1 MVFPIPES
9 TDEGR
14 RPDDNARLSTRRD
27 GIALMVV
34 MVVFVVLSMVVTQLT
49 YYTAME
55 EQVARVRHGDIQGQD
70 ALYSVAQLVMAQLT
84 EDLVQDYSEGSTQ
97 GSEGSTQGAA
107 LSNPAVPDEGA
118 GAAGRAAGG
127 GGGAGGRFVA
137 LETGPQ
143 GAVGAGGSSG
153 NYDYLMEAIFNSQQH
168 DVGEVK
174 VKATII
180 DNERCFDL
188 NRLFDYA
195 PIPGE
200 EDALTGPGGALSG
213 EELAEM
219 AAGTSGDTEAGGKS
233 LSEQIR
239 SRVGLINRDDDP
251 QEAGEEANE
260 LENVAGLEDEVELT
274 EFIEPTEEQQ
284 EATNLMLARAIEV
297 MLSLNVDREFNYGVD
312 ETSIDYG
319 IEHYNS
325 DQLARDIIDYVL
337 ARRTSD
343 EQNRIYHVTELLNIP
358 SVTRELFYG
367 PEPMDIPPEGIETP
381 GGFLLHR
388 DEFGDL
394 ASTFIYDTDQ
404 EFIREQE
411 ADALSG
417 LMDVFPGGLPAEV
430 IMEHGREFPGI
441 GGLNANS
448 LTRGMT
454 GPAQVFDEE
463 GYEYIEQPERPIGLR
478 EIFTTFSAGK
488 ININTASVPVL
499 YALLLSLKEGNEEE
513 AETVAL
519 QINDYRFEFQQFEGE
534 EGVEAPE
541 VGADALKDLGQ
552 PKRSRSPEEDE
563 LGEGLDL
570 NSMVGLDEMGL
581 ASSGASAPMADT
593 ETNYFTNLE
602 QIELVDGSAGD
613 ATDLLTSEVGVDR
626 VDAQDDPLL
635 QRVLNDYRN
644 VMCFAGTYFTI
655 ELRAKTQGSPVV
667 KSGIMVIKRNAQEK
681 LMEVI
686 FWKELQD

>member
-1 MVFPIPES
+1 
-9 TDEGR
+9 
-14 RPDDNARLSTRRD
+14 
-27 GIALMVV
+27 
-34 MVVFVVLSMVVTQLT
+34 
-49 YYTAME
+49 
-55 EQVARVRHGDIQGQD
+55 
-70 ALYSVAQLVMAQLT
+70 
-84 EDLVQDYSEGSTQ
+84 
-97 GSEGSTQGAA
+97 
-107 LSNPAVPDEGA
+107 
-118 GAAGRAAGG
+118 
-127 GGGAGGRFVA
+127 
-137 LETGPQ
+137 
-143 GAVGAGGSSG
+143 
-153 NYDYLMEAIFNSQQH
+153 MEAIFNSQQH

-325 DQLARDIIDYVL
+325 DQLARDITDYVL

>member
-9 TDEGR
+9 THEGR
-14 RPDDNARLSTRRD
+14 RPDDNARSSTRRD

-84 EDLVQDYSEGSTQ
+84 EDLVQDYSEG
-97 GSEGSTQGAA
+97 GAQET
-107 LSNPAVPDEGA
+107 PASSPATPGEGA

-127 GGGAGGRFVA
+127 GGGRFVA

-188 NRLFDYA
+188 NRLFNYA

-233 LSEQIR
+233 LSDQIR

-325 DQLARDIIDYVL
+325 DQLARDIIEYVL
-337 ARRTSD
+337 ARRTSE

-367 PEPMDIPPEGIETP
+367 PEPMGIPPEGIETP

-404 EFIREQE
+404 EFVREQE
-411 ADALSG
+411 ADALAG
-417 LMDVFPGGLPAEV
+417 LMDVFPGGLPAEA

-478 EIFTTFSAGK
+478 EIFTTFSSGK

-499 YALLLSLKEGNEEE
+499 YALLLSLKEGNDEE

-541 VGADALKDLGQ
+541 VEDNALKDLGQ
-552 PKRSRSPEEDE
+552 PKRPLPPEEDE

-593 ETNYFTNLE
+593 DTNYFTNLE

-613 ATDLLTSEVGVDR
+613 ATDLLTSEAGVDR

>member
-9 TDEGR
+9 THEGR
-14 RPDDNARLSTRRD
+14 RPDDNARSSTRRD

-84 EDLVQDYSEGSTQ
+84 EDLVQDYSEG
-97 GSEGSTQGAA
+97 GAQET
-107 LSNPAVPDEGA
+107 PASSPAAPGEDA

-219 AAGTSGDTEAGGKS
+219 AAGTSGDTEAGGRS
-233 LSEQIR
+233 FSDQLR
-239 SRVGLINRDDDP
+239 SRIGLINRDDDP

-325 DQLARDIIDYVL
+325 DQLARDITDYVL

-478 EIFTTFSAGK
+478 EIFTTFSSGK

-499 YALLLSLKEGNEEE
+499 YALLLSLKEGNDEE

-552 PKRSRSPEEDE
+552 PKRPLPPEEDE

>member
-1 MVFPIPES
+1 
-9 TDEGR
+9 
-14 RPDDNARLSTRRD
+14 
-27 GIALMVV
+27 MVV

-84 EDLVQDYSEGSTQ
+84 EDLVQDYSEG
-97 GSEGSTQGAA
+97 GAQET
-107 LSNPAVPDEGA
+107 PASSPAAPGEDA

-325 DQLARDIIDYVL
+325 DQLARDITDYVL

-411 ADALSG
+411 ADALAG

-454 GPAQVFDEE
+454 GPAQVFDED
-463 GYEYIEQPERPIGLR
+463 GNEYIEQPERPIGLR

-552 PKRSRSPEEDE
+552 PKRPLPPEEDE

>member
-9 TDEGR
+9 THEGR
-14 RPDDNARLSTRRD
+14 RPDDNARSSTRRD

-84 EDLVQDYSEGSTQ
+84 EDLVQDYSEG
-97 GSEGSTQGAA
+97 GAQET
-107 LSNPAVPDEGA
+107 PASSPAAPGEGA
-118 GAAGRAAGG
+118 GAAGRAA

-233 LSEQIR
+233 LSDQIR

-404 EFIREQE
+404 EFVREQE
-411 ADALSG
+411 ADALAG

-478 EIFTTFSAGK
+478 EIFTTFSSGK

-499 YALLLSLKEGNEEE
+499 YALLLSLKEGNDEE

-552 PKRSRSPEEDE
+552 PKRPLPPEEDE

-581 ASSGASAPMADT
+581 DSSGASAPMADT

-655 ELRAKTQGSPVV
+655 ELRAKTQGSSVV
-667 KSGIMVIKRNAQEK
+667 KSGILVIKRNAQEK

>member
-9 TDEGR
+9 THEGR
-14 RPDDNARLSTRRD
+14 RPDDNARSSTRRD

-84 EDLVQDYSEGSTQ
+84 EDLVQDYSEG
-97 GSEGSTQGAA
+97 GAQET
-107 LSNPAVPDEGA
+107 PASSPAAPGEGA

-188 NRLFDYA
+188 NRLFNYA

-233 LSEQIR
+233 LSDQIR

-284 EATNLMLARAIEV
+284 EAPHLMLARAIEV
-297 MLSLNVDREFNYGVD
+297 ILSLNVDREFNYGVD

-325 DQLARDIIDYVL
+325 DQLARDIIEYVL
-337 ARRTSD
+337 ARRTSE

-367 PEPMDIPPEGIETP
+367 PEPMGIPPEGIETP

-404 EFIREQE
+404 EFVREQE
-411 ADALSG
+411 ADALAG
-417 LMDVFPGGLPAEV
+417 LMDVFPGGLPAEA
-430 IMEHGREFPGI
+430 IMDHGREFPGI

-478 EIFTTFSAGK
+478 EIFTTFSSGK

-499 YALLLSLKEGNEEE
+499 YALLLSLKEGNDEE

-541 VGADALKDLGQ
+541 VGGNALKDLGQ
-552 PKRSRSPEEDE
+552 PKRPLPPEEDE

-593 ETNYFTNLE
+593 DTNYFTNLE

-655 ELRAKTQGSPVV
+655 ELRAKTQGSSVV
-667 KSGIMVIKRNAQEK
+667 KSGILVIKRNAQEK

>member
-1 MVFPIPES
+1 
-9 TDEGR
+9 
-14 RPDDNARLSTRRD
+14 
-27 GIALMVV
+27 MVV

-84 EDLVQDYSEGSTQ
+84 EDLVQDYSEG
-97 GSEGSTQGAA
+97 GAQET
-107 LSNPAVPDEGA
+107 PASSPAAPGEDA

-188 NRLFDYA
+188 KRLFDYA

-325 DQLARDIIDYVL
+325 DQLARDITDYVL

-343 EQNRIYHVTELLNIP
+343 EQNRVYHVTELLNIP

-552 PKRSRSPEEDE
+552 PKRPLPPEEDE

>member
-14 RPDDNARLSTRRD
+14 RPDDNARSSTRRD

-84 EDLVQDYSEGSTQ
+84 EDLVQDYSEG
-97 GSEGSTQGAA
+97 GAQET
-107 LSNPAVPDEGA
+107 PASSPAAPGEGA

-127 GGGAGGRFVA
+127 GGGRFVA

-188 NRLFDYA
+188 NRLFNYA

-233 LSEQIR
+233 LSDQIR

-325 DQLARDIIDYVL
+325 DQLARDITDYVL
-337 ARRTSD
+337 ARRTSE

-367 PEPMDIPPEGIETP
+367 PEPMGIPPEGIETP

-404 EFIREQE
+404 EFVREQE
-411 ADALSG
+411 ADALAG

-478 EIFTTFSAGK
+478 EIFTTFSSGK

-499 YALLLSLKEGNEEE
+499 YALLLSLKEGNDEE

-570 NSMVGLDEMGL
+570 NSMVGLDEMGR

-593 ETNYFTNLE
+593 DTNYFTNLE

>member
-9 TDEGR
+9 THEGR
-14 RPDDNARLSTRRD
+14 RPDDNARSSTRRD

-84 EDLVQDYSEGSTQ
+84 EDLVQDYSEG
-97 GSEGSTQGAA
+97 GAQET
-107 LSNPAVPDEGA
+107 PASSPATPGEGA

-127 GGGAGGRFVA
+127 GGGRFVA

-188 NRLFDYA
+188 NRLFNYA

-233 LSEQIR
+233 LSDQIR

-325 DQLARDIIDYVL
+325 DQLARDIIEYVL
-337 ARRTSD
+337 ARRTSE

-367 PEPMDIPPEGIETP
+367 PEPMGIPPEGIETP

-404 EFIREQE
+404 EFVREQE
-411 ADALSG
+411 ADALAG
-417 LMDVFPGGLPAEV
+417 LMDVFPGGLPAEA

-478 EIFTTFSAGK
+478 EIFTTFSSGK

-499 YALLLSLKEGNEEE
+499 YALLPSLKEGNEEE
-513 AETVAL
+513 AENVAV

-534 EGVEAPE
+534 EDVEAPE
-541 VGADALKDLGQ
+541 VGANALKDLGQ
-552 PKRSRSPEEDE
+552 PKRPLPPEEDE

-593 ETNYFTNLE
+593 DTNYFTNLE

>member
-9 TDEGR
+9 THEGR
-14 RPDDNARLSTRRD
+14 RPDDNARSSTRRD

-84 EDLVQDYSEGSTQ
+84 EDLVQDYSEG
-97 GSEGSTQGAA
+97 GAQET
-107 LSNPAVPDEGA
+107 PASSPAAPGEGA

-188 NRLFDYA
+188 NRLFNYA

-233 LSEQIR
+233 LSDQIR

-325 DQLARDIIDYVL
+325 DQLARDIIEYVL
-337 ARRTSD
+337 ARRTSE
-343 EQNRIYHVTELLNIP
+343 EQNRIYHITELLNIP

-367 PEPMDIPPEGIETP
+367 PEPMGIPPEGIETP

-404 EFIREQE
+404 EFVREQE
-411 ADALSG
+411 ADALAG

-478 EIFTTFSAGK
+478 EIFTTFSSGK

-499 YALLLSLKEGNEEE
+499 YALLLSLKEGNDEE

-541 VGADALKDLGQ
+541 VEGNALKDLGQ
-552 PKRSRSPEEDE
+552 PKRPLPPEEDE

-593 ETNYFTNLE
+593 DTNYFTNLE

>member
-1 MVFPIPES
+1 
-9 TDEGR
+9 
-14 RPDDNARLSTRRD
+14 
-27 GIALMVV
+27 MVV

-84 EDLVQDYSEGSTQ
+84 EDLVQDYSEG
-97 GSEGSTQGAA
+97 GAQET
-107 LSNPAVPDEGA
+107 PASSPAAPGEDA

-274 EFIEPTEEQQ
+274 EFIEPTEEQK

-325 DQLARDIIDYVL
+325 DQLARDITDYVL

>member
-1 MVFPIPES
+1 
-9 TDEGR
+9 
-14 RPDDNARLSTRRD
+14 
-27 GIALMVV
+27 MVV

-552 PKRSRSPEEDE
+552 PKRPLPPEEDE

>member
-1 MVFPIPES
+1 
-9 TDEGR
+9 
-14 RPDDNARLSTRRD
+14 
-27 GIALMVV
+27 MVV

-84 EDLVQDYSEGSTQ
+84 EDLVQDYSEG
-97 GSEGSTQGAA
+97 GAQET
-107 LSNPAVPDEGA
+107 PASSPAAPGEGA

-188 NRLFDYA
+188 NRLFNYA

-233 LSEQIR
+233 LSDQIR

-325 DQLARDIIDYVL
+325 DQLARDIIEYVL
-337 ARRTSD
+337 ARRTSE

-358 SVTRELFYG
+358 SVTRERFYG
-367 PEPMDIPPEGIETP
+367 PEPMGIPPEGIETP

-478 EIFTTFSAGK
+478 EIFTTFSSGK

-541 VGADALKDLGQ
+541 VEDNALKDLGQ
-552 PKRSRSPEEDE
+552 PKRPLPPEEDE

-593 ETNYFTNLE
+593 DTNYFTNLE

>member
-1 MVFPIPES
+1 
-9 TDEGR
+9 
-14 RPDDNARLSTRRD
+14 
-27 GIALMVV
+27 MVV

-84 EDLVQDYSEGSTQ
+84 EDLVQDYSEG
-97 GSEGSTQGAA
+97 GAQET
-107 LSNPAVPDEGA
+107 PASSPAAPGEDA

-325 DQLARDIIDYVL
+325 DQLARDITDYVL

-343 EQNRIYHVTELLNIP
+343 EQNRVYHVTELLNIP

>member
-9 TDEGR
+9 THEGR
-14 RPDDNARLSTRRD
+14 RPDDNARSSTRRD

-84 EDLVQDYSEGSTQ
+84 EDLVQDYSEG
-97 GSEGSTQGAA
+97 GAQET
-107 LSNPAVPDEGA
+107 PASSPAAPGEGA

-188 NRLFDYA
+188 NRLFNYA

-233 LSEQIR
+233 LSDQIR

-325 DQLARDIIDYVL
+325 DQLARDIIEYVL

-367 PEPMDIPPEGIETP
+367 PEPMGIPPEGIETP

-478 EIFTTFSAGK
+478 EIFTTFSSGK

-541 VGADALKDLGQ
+541 VEDNALKDLGQ
-552 PKRSRSPEEDE
+552 PKRPLPPEEDE

-593 ETNYFTNLE
+593 DTNYFTNLE

>member
-9 TDEGR
+9 THEGR

-84 EDLVQDYSEGSTQ
+84 EDLVQDYSEG
-97 GSEGSTQGAA
+97 GAQET
-107 LSNPAVPDEGA
+107 PASSPAAPGEGA

-274 EFIEPTEEQQ
+274 EFIEPTEEQK

-325 DQLARDIIDYVL
+325 DQLARDITDYVL

-552 PKRSRSPEEDE
+552 PKRPLPPEEDE

>member
-1 MVFPIPES
+1 
-9 TDEGR
+9 
-14 RPDDNARLSTRRD
+14 
-27 GIALMVV
+27 MVV

-84 EDLVQDYSEGSTQ
+84 EDLVQDYSEG
-97 GSEGSTQGAA
+97 GAQET
-107 LSNPAVPDEGA
+107 PASSPAAPGEDA

-325 DQLARDIIDYVL
+325 DQLARDITDYVL

>member
-14 RPDDNARLSTRRD
+14 RPDDNARSSTRRD

-84 EDLVQDYSEGSTQ
+84 EDLVQDYSEG
-97 GSEGSTQGAA
+97 GAQET
-107 LSNPAVPDEGA
+107 PASSPAAPGEGA

-188 NRLFDYA
+188 NRLFNYA

-233 LSEQIR
+233 LSDQIR

-274 EFIEPTEEQQ
+274 EFIAPTEEQQ

-325 DQLARDIIDYVL
+325 DQLARDIIEYVL
-337 ARRTSD
+337 ARRTSE

-367 PEPMDIPPEGIETP
+367 PEPMGIPPEGIETP

-404 EFIREQE
+404 EFVREQE
-411 ADALSG
+411 ADALAG

-478 EIFTTFSAGK
+478 EIFTTFSSGK

-499 YALLLSLKEGNEEE
+499 YALLLSLKEGNDEE

-541 VGADALKDLGQ
+541 GGGNALKDLGQ
-552 PKRSRSPEEDE
+552 PKRPLPPEEDE

-593 ETNYFTNLE
+593 DTNYFTNLE

-667 KSGIMVIKRNAQEK
+667 KSGIMFIKRNSQEK

>member
-1 MVFPIPES
+1 M
-9 TDEGR
+9 
-14 RPDDNARLSTRRD
+14 STRRD

-84 EDLVQDYSEGSTQ
+84 EDLVQDYSEG
-97 GSEGSTQGAA
+97 GAQET
-107 LSNPAVPDEGA
+107 PASSPAAPGEDA

-325 DQLARDIIDYVL
+325 DQLARDITDYVL

-552 PKRSRSPEEDE
+552 PKRPLPPEEDE

>member
-9 TDEGR
+9 THEGR
-14 RPDDNARLSTRRD
+14 RPDDNARSSTRRD

-70 ALYSVAQLVMAQLT
+70 ALYSVAQFVMAQLT
-84 EDLVQDYSEGSTQ
+84 EDLVQDYSEG
-97 GSEGSTQGAA
+97 GAQET
-107 LSNPAVPDEGA
+107 PASSPAAPGEGA

-137 LETGPQ
+137 LETGTQ
-143 GAVGAGGSSG
+143 GAVGAGGASG

-188 NRLFDYA
+188 NRLFNYA

-233 LSEQIR
+233 LSDQIR

-325 DQLARDIIDYVL
+325 DQLARDIIEYVL
-337 ARRTSD
+337 ARRTSE

-367 PEPMDIPPEGIETP
+367 PEPMGIPPEGIETP

-404 EFIREQE
+404 EFVRDQE
-411 ADALSG
+411 ADDLAG
-417 LMDVFPGGLPAEV
+417 LLDVFPGGLPAEV

-478 EIFTTFSAGK
+478 EIFTTFSSGK

-499 YALLLSLKEGNEEE
+499 YALLLSLKEGNDEE

-541 VGADALKDLGQ
+541 VGGNALKDLGQ
-552 PKRSRSPEEDE
+552 PKRPLPPEEDE

-593 ETNYFTNLE
+593 DTNYFTNLE

-644 VMCFAGTYFTI
+644 VMCFSGTYFTI

>member
-1 MVFPIPES
+1 
-9 TDEGR
+9 
-14 RPDDNARLSTRRD
+14 
-27 GIALMVV
+27 MVV

-84 EDLVQDYSEGSTQ
+84 EDLVQDYSEG
-97 GSEGSTQGAA
+97 GAQET
-107 LSNPAVPDEGA
+107 PASSPAAPGEDA

-143 GAVGAGGSSG
+143 GAVGTGGSSG

-200 EDALTGPGGALSG
+200 EDALTGPGGVLSG

-239 SRVGLINRDDDP
+239 SRVGLINRNDDP

-552 PKRSRSPEEDE
+552 PKRPLPPEEDE
-563 LGEGLDL
+563 FGEGLDL

>member
-84 EDLVQDYSEGSTQ
+84 EDLVQDYSEG
-97 GSEGSTQGAA
+97 GAQET
-107 LSNPAVPDEGA
+107 PASSPAAPGEDA

-552 PKRSRSPEEDE
+552 PKRPLPPEEDE

>member
-9 TDEGR
+9 THEGR
-14 RPDDNARLSTRRD
+14 RPDDNARSSTRRD

-84 EDLVQDYSEGSTQ
+84 EDLVQDYSEG
-97 GSEGSTQGAA
+97 GAQET
-107 LSNPAVPDEGA
+107 PASSPAAPGEDA

-233 LSEQIR
+233 LSDQIR

-325 DQLARDIIDYVL
+325 DQLARDITDYVL

-478 EIFTTFSAGK
+478 EIFTTFSSGK

-552 PKRSRSPEEDE
+552 PKRPLPPEEDE

>member
-9 TDEGR
+9 THEGR
-14 RPDDNARLSTRRD
+14 RPDDNARSSTRRD

-84 EDLVQDYSEGSTQ
+84 EDLVQDYSEG
-97 GSEGSTQGAA
+97 GAQET
-107 LSNPAVPDEGA
+107 PASSPAAPGEDA

-219 AAGTSGDTEAGGKS
+219 AAGTSGDTEAGGRS
-233 LSEQIR
+233 FSDQLR
-239 SRVGLINRDDDP
+239 SRIGLINRDDDP

-325 DQLARDIIDYVL
+325 DQLARDITDYVL

-478 EIFTTFSAGK
+478 EIFTTFSSGK

-499 YALLLSLKEGNEEE
+499 YALLLSLKEGNDEE

-534 EGVEAPE
+534 EDVEAPE
-541 VGADALKDLGQ
+541 VGANAPKDLGQ
-552 PKRSRSPEEDE
+552 PKRPLPPEEDE

>member
-1 MVFPIPES
+1 
-9 TDEGR
+9 
-14 RPDDNARLSTRRD
+14 
-27 GIALMVV
+27 MVV

-84 EDLVQDYSEGSTQ
+84 EDLVQDYSEG
-97 GSEGSTQGAA
+97 GAQET
-107 LSNPAVPDEGA
+107 PASSPAAPGEDA

-233 LSEQIR
+233 LSDQIR

-325 DQLARDIIDYVL
+325 DQLARDIIEYVL
-337 ARRTSD
+337 ARRTSE

-367 PEPMDIPPEGIETP
+367 PEPMGIPPEGIETP

-394 ASTFIYDTDQ
+394 ASPFIYDTDQ
-404 EFIREQE
+404 EFVREQE
-411 ADALSG
+411 ADALAG
-417 LMDVFPGGLPAEV
+417 LMDVFPGGLPAEA

-478 EIFTTFSAGK
+478 EIFTTFSSGK

-499 YALLLSLKEGNEEE
+499 YALLLSLKEGNDEE

-541 VGADALKDLGQ
+541 VEDNALKDLGQ
-552 PKRSRSPEEDE
+552 PKRPLPPEEDE

-593 ETNYFTNLE
+593 DTNYFTNLE

>member
-1 MVFPIPES
+1 
-9 TDEGR
+9 
-14 RPDDNARLSTRRD
+14 
-27 GIALMVV
+27 MVV

>member
-9 TDEGR
+9 THEGR

-84 EDLVQDYSEGSTQ
+84 EDLVQDYSEG
-97 GSEGSTQGAA
+97 GAQET
-107 LSNPAVPDEGA
+107 PASSPAAPGEDA

-219 AAGTSGDTEAGGKS
+219 AAGTSGDTEAGGRS
-233 LSEQIR
+233 FSDQLR
-239 SRVGLINRDDDP
+239 SRIGLINRDDDP

-404 EFIREQE
+404 EFVREQE
-411 ADALSG
+411 ADALAG

-552 PKRSRSPEEDE
+552 PKRPLPPEEDE

>member
-1 MVFPIPES
+1 
-9 TDEGR
+9 
-14 RPDDNARLSTRRD
+14 
-27 GIALMVV
+27 MVV

-84 EDLVQDYSEGSTQ
+84 EDLVQDYSEG
-97 GSEGSTQGAA
+97 GAQET
-107 LSNPAVPDEGA
+107 PASSPAAPGEDA

-325 DQLARDIIDYVL
+325 DQLARDITDYVL

-552 PKRSRSPEEDE
+552 PKRPLPPEEDE

>member
-9 TDEGR
+9 TDEDR

-84 EDLVQDYSEGSTQ
+84 EDLVQDYSEG
-97 GSEGSTQGAA
+97 GAQET
-107 LSNPAVPDEGA
+107 PASSPAAPGEDA

-143 GAVGAGGSSG
+143 GAVGTGGSSG

-200 EDALTGPGGALSG
+200 EDALTGPGGVLSG

-239 SRVGLINRDDDP
+239 SRVGLINRNDDP

-552 PKRSRSPEEDE
+552 PKRPLPPEEDE
-563 LGEGLDL
+563 FGEGLDL

>member
-9 TDEGR
+9 THEGR
-14 RPDDNARLSTRRD
+14 RPDDNARSSTRRD

-84 EDLVQDYSEGSTQ
+84 EDLVQDYSEG
-97 GSEGSTQGAA
+97 GAQET
-107 LSNPAVPDEGA
+107 PASSPAAPGEGA

-188 NRLFDYA
+188 NRLFNYA

-233 LSEQIR
+233 LSDQIR

-404 EFIREQE
+404 EFVREQE
-411 ADALSG
+411 ADALAG

-478 EIFTTFSAGK
+478 EIFTTFSSGK

-499 YALLLSLKEGNEEE
+499 YALLLSLKEGNDEE

-541 VGADALKDLGQ
+541 VEADALKDLGQ
-552 PKRSRSPEEDE
+552 PKRPLPPEEDE

-593 ETNYFTNLE
+593 DTNYFTNLE

-655 ELRAKTQGSPVV
+655 ELRAKTQGSSVV
-667 KSGIMVIKRNAQEK
+667 KSGILVIKRNAQEK

>member
-1 MVFPIPES
+1 MEVEM
-9 TDEGR
+9 EHVR
-14 RPDDNARLSTRRD
+14 
-27 GIALMVV
+27 
-34 MVVFVVLSMVVTQLT
+34 QL
-49 YYTAME
+49 A
-55 EQVARVRHGDIQGQD
+55 G
-70 ALYSVAQLVMAQLT
+70 
-84 EDLVQDYSEGSTQ
+84 
-97 GSEGSTQGAA
+97 
-107 LSNPAVPDEGA
+107 SNPAVPDEGA

-188 NRLFDYA
+188 NRLFNYA

-233 LSEQIR
+233 LSDQIR

-325 DQLARDIIDYVL
+325 DQLARDIIEYVL
-337 ARRTSD
+337 ARRTSE

-367 PEPMDIPPEGIETP
+367 PEPMGIPPEGIETP

-404 EFIREQE
+404 EFVREQE
-411 ADALSG
+411 ADALAG

-478 EIFTTFSAGK
+478 EIFTTFSSGK

-499 YALLLSLKEGNEEE
+499 YALLLSLKEGNDEE

-541 VGADALKDLGQ
+541 VEDNALKDLGQ
-552 PKRSRSPEEDE
+552 PKRPLPPEEDE

-593 ETNYFTNLE
+593 DTNYFTNLE

>member
-9 TDEGR
+9 THEGR
-14 RPDDNARLSTRRD
+14 RPDDNARSSTRRD

-84 EDLVQDYSEGSTQ
+84 EDLVQDYSEG
-97 GSEGSTQGAA
+97 GAQET
-107 LSNPAVPDEGA
+107 PASSPAAPGEGA

-188 NRLFDYA
+188 NRLFNYA

-233 LSEQIR
+233 LSDQIR

-337 ARRTSD
+337 ARRTSE

-404 EFIREQE
+404 EFVREQE
-411 ADALSG
+411 ADALAG

-478 EIFTTFSAGK
+478 EIFTTFSSGK

-552 PKRSRSPEEDE
+552 PKRPLPPEEDE

-593 ETNYFTNLE
+593 DTNYFTNLE

-613 ATDLLTSEVGVDR
+613 ATDLLTSEAGVDR

>member
-9 TDEGR
+9 THEGR
-14 RPDDNARLSTRRD
+14 RPDDNARSSTRRD

-84 EDLVQDYSEGSTQ
+84 EDLVQDYSEG
-97 GSEGSTQGAA
+97 GAQET
-107 LSNPAVPDEGA
+107 PASSPAAPGEGA

-188 NRLFDYA
+188 NRLFNYA

-233 LSEQIR
+233 LSDQIR

-325 DQLARDIIDYVL
+325 DQLARDIIEYVL
-337 ARRTSD
+337 ARRTSE

-367 PEPMDIPPEGIETP
+367 PEPMGIPPEGIETP

-404 EFIREQE
+404 EFVREQE
-411 ADALSG
+411 ADALAG

-478 EIFTTFSAGK
+478 EIFTTFSSGK

-499 YALLLSLKEGNEEE
+499 YALLLSLKEGNDEE

-541 VGADALKDLGQ
+541 VEDNALKDLGQ
-552 PKRSRSPEEDE
+552 PKRPLPPEEDE

-593 ETNYFTNLE
+593 DTNYFTNLE

>member
-9 TDEGR
+9 THEGR
-14 RPDDNARLSTRRD
+14 RPDDNARSSTRRD

-84 EDLVQDYSEGSTQ
+84 EDLVQDYSEG
-97 GSEGSTQGAA
+97 GAQET
-107 LSNPAVPDEGA
+107 PASSPAAPGEGA

-127 GGGAGGRFVA
+127 GGGRFVA

-188 NRLFDYA
+188 NRLFNYA

-233 LSEQIR
+233 LSDQIR

-325 DQLARDIIDYVL
+325 DQLARDIIEYVL
-337 ARRTSD
+337 ARRTSE

-367 PEPMDIPPEGIETP
+367 PEPMGIPPEGIETP

-404 EFIREQE
+404 EFVREQE
-411 ADALSG
+411 ADALAG
-417 LMDVFPGGLPAEV
+417 LMDVFPGGLPAEA

-478 EIFTTFSAGK
+478 EIFTTFSSGK

-499 YALLLSLKEGNEEE
+499 YALLLSLKEGNDEE

-552 PKRSRSPEEDE
+552 PKRPLPPEEDE

-593 ETNYFTNLE
+593 DTNYFTNLE